1 MGKSRAAAFALGIQ
15 DIDESVHVNTFS
27 ETLDSREIDSSE
39 ASHPESNSSNFFVL
53 IEVLL
58 TFHLLLHILHSI
70 FHVCFQR
77 YFIINSDNIN

>member
-27 ETLDSREIDSSE
+27 ETVDSREIDSSE
-39 ASHPESNSSNFFVL
+39 ASHPESNSSYFFVL

-58 TFHLLLHILHSI
+58 TFHSQSCIAS
-70 FHVCFQR
+70 
-77 YFIINSDNIN
+77 FIYVPSLSYIQKYQFN